1 MSLIRHKCGRSITL
15 ELASEQPEG
24 EGWTRGRVSVTTH
37 PSDVTT
43 KNVTEHCRI
52 ALWAPGL
59 RTTHLMIFLVEL
71 SHNIHRHQLLPSCF
85 HSSVWKEMVPPRAR
99 LVLCKDWSQQWARN
113 PAHLPSGGERRPA
126 RPAGALL
133 SRTGGDA
140 GWLVPLGR
148 DVATGLSS
156 FAFWHG
162 VCSDWRFSLVFLR
175 AHHTL
180 F

>member
-1 MSLIRHKCGRSITL
+1 MKYLGVAIVGADAMSLIRHKCGRSITL

-85 HSSVWKEMVPPRAR
+85 HSSVWKEMVPPRAH
-99 LVLCKDWSQQWARN
+99 LVFCKDWSQQWARN

-126 RPAGALL
+126 RPAGAPL
-133 SRTGGDA
+133 SRSVGPHRERCGYRTVQLCLLA
-140 GWLVPLGR
+140 WRLLG
-148 DVATGLSS
+148 LEI
-156 FAFWHG
+156 
-162 VCSDWRFSLVFLR
+162 
-175 AHHTL
+175 
-180 F
+180 